1 MDQLNVTYLKPRQQG
16 ASEARAR
23 ADSAFWAGAIG
34 VGVNVILAQIADADT
49 LSANI
54 MALPPRKAG
63 HRAVV
68 GQYLGV
74 VQLLATAWPSRSKP
88 ALLLALAAL
97 QSFAERLTDH
107 EGLQLCGAFAGMN
120 AGGSHSASDAAR
132 LIGQVAARLDFPIR
146 AFDAINSD
154 FGSYLGQMAAASSD
168 LEVDTVLV
176 TQRLQADHVH
186 ASVLTQQI
194 EAVQARLQETRQRQQ
209 HHWPLGQHADLM
221 RQDAAAHNAA
231 LDSARR
237 QLEQLRA
244 DQAALL
250 AEAAHLQMLLPTLS
264 AYLAG
269 IDRMAAG
276 INAALAGALAL
287 QVQLSEL
294 NDTVLSAPGS
304 AASAATQL
312 ANALPHWRAV
322 SATMRAGM
330 EPQP

>member
-1 MDQLNVTYLKPRQQG
+1 MNQLNVTYLKPQQNG
-16 ASEARAR
+16 GGDAHLRGE
-23 ADSAFWAGAIG
+23 SAFWTGAVG
-34 VGVNVILAQIADADT
+34 VGVNVILAQIDDVDE

-54 MALPPRKAG
+54 QALPPRKAG

-68 GQYLGV
+68 GQYLGI

-88 ALLLALAAL
+88 ALLLALSAL
-97 QSFAERLTDH
+97 QTFAERLTEH
-107 EGLQLCGAFAGMN
+107 EGPQLCGAFAGMA
-120 AGGSHSASDAAR
+120 AGGAHSVNDAAR
-132 LIGQVAARLDFPIR
+132 LIANVGARLDFPIR
-146 AFDAINSD
+146 ALDAINSD

-186 ASVLTQQI
+186 ASVLSQQI
-194 EAVQARLQETRQRQQ
+194 DAVQERLLDTRQRQQ
-209 HHWPLGQHADLM
+209 HRWPLGQHADLM
-221 RQDAAAHNAA
+221 RQDAAAHSAA

-237 QLEQLRA
+237 QLEQIRA
-244 DQAALL
+244 DQASLL
-250 AEAAHLQMLLPTLS
+250 SEAAHLQMLLPTLS

-294 NDTVLSAPGS
+294 NEAMLGAPGS
-304 AASAATQL
+304 GASAAAQL
-312 ANALPHWRAV
+312 SNALPNWRALC
-322 SATMRAGM
+322 ATMAEGM
-330 EPQP
+330 EQRP

>member
-1 MDQLNVTYLKPRQQG
+1 MDQLNVTYLKPRRHGEG
-16 ASEARAR
+16 AARPHG
-23 ADSAFWAGAIG
+23 DSAFWSGAIG
-34 VGVNVILAQIADADT
+34 VGVNLILAQIAEVDT

-54 MALPPRKAG
+54 MALPPRKTG

-68 GQYLGV
+68 GQYLGI

-97 QSFAERLTDH
+97 PTFAERLTEH
-107 EGLQLCGAFAGMN
+107 EGPQLCGAFAGMN
-120 AGGSHSASDAAR
+120 AGGNHAAVDAAR

-194 EAVQARLQETRQRQQ
+194 EAVQTRLEETRQRQQ
-209 HHWPLGQHADLM
+209 HHWPLGQHAELM
-221 RQDAAAHNAA
+221 RQDAAAHHAA
-231 LDSARR
+231 LDSAQR
-237 QLEQLRA
+237 QLEQIRA

-250 AEAAHLQMLLPTLS
+250 TEAAHLQLLLPTLS

-294 NDTVLSAPGS
+294 NDTVLGAPGS
-304 AASAATQL
+304 AAAAATQL
-312 ANALPHWRAV
+312 ANALPHWRAM
-322 SATMRAGM
+322 SASMRAGM
-330 EPQP
+330 VPRP